1 MGQVS
6 NQQDMYNSAA
16 NLAAR
21 GAQISTQMTNLAQ
34 EAAGGVG
41 QERLTQIQIQLQDLQ
56 RQAEMIKEIQGQLK
70 KNQETNNKSPQS

>member
-34 EAAGGVG
+34 EASGGVT